1 MRADLHNHTY
11 LCNHANGEPRQY
23 LEAAIARGID
33 IFGFADH
40 APMNFDQ
47 KYRMSFEQMDLYER
61 MIRDLRD
68 EFSGRIDVR
77 LGYEVDFMR
86 KKELMDERIFAREVD
101 YLIGSVHFLNNWGF
115 DNEEFLDQWSGRE
128 IDDVYREYFALIC
141 ALCKSGKF
149 DILGHMDLIKIF
161 KFTPKKDIRVLAGG
175 AINAIKKSGIVV
187 ELNSAGLRKPANEI
201 YPSDALLQMLA
212 DADVPITLSSDAHS
226 VAQVALNYDKIYA
239 KAREFGYDKIAVF
252 KNREREFINLA

>member
-1 MRADLHNHTY
+1 MKVDLHNHTP
-11 LCNHANGEPRQY
+11 LCKHAVDEPRQY
-23 LEAAIARGID
+23 VLSAINSNCEY
-33 IFGFADH
+33 FGFSDH
-40 APMNFDQ
+40 APMKFDEA
-47 KYRMSFEQMDLYER
+47 YRMDFSQMDVYESE
-61 MIRDLRD
+61 ILCLRD
-68 EFSGRIDVR
+68 EFDGRIKIM
-77 LGYEVDFMR
+77 LGYEVDFL
-86 KKELMDERIFAREVD
+86 EGFMDERVLSRDVD
-101 YLIGSVHFLNNWGF
+101 HLIGSVHFLNNWGF

-141 ALCKSGKF
+141 ALCRSGKF

-252 KNREREFINLA
+252 KNRERQFVSLA

>member
-1 MRADLHNHTY
+1 MLWKRRSNLYRKITH
-11 LCNHANGEPRQY
+11 
-23 LEAAIARGID
+23 GIWYH
-33 IFGFADH
+33 F
-40 APMNFDQ
+40 
-47 KYRMSFEQMDLYER
+47 L
-61 MIRDLRD
+61 L
-68 EFSGRIDVR
+68 
-77 LGYEVDFMR
+77 
-86 KKELMDERIFAREVD
+86 KKELLDERVFAREVD

-141 ALCKSGKF
+141 ALCRSGKF

-201 YPSDALLQMLA
+201 YPSDALLEALA

-252 KNREREFINLA
+252 KNREREFVNLA